1 MRLRYESLLFALAL
15 GPLSFGCGGTPGHDR
30 PIDAATPD
38 GSTADADTPDAGA
51 TDTDTPDTDA
61 TDAAVASPLMLTVT
75 VHLENHPP
83 YDLAWANGLRAFAT
97 AFEAHGARLTLE
109 PRQEVLMGTSDA
121 RSVLV
126 ELEGRGHS
134 VGSHAAT
141 GSAAGLTQEGFAT
154 ILAMRRASLDAVVD
168 RVDHVSGICSTLDFV
183 AAASS
188 AGFTYTTG
196 ATAACLTAMAPADR
210 PTGYASFACPMPT
223 SPGCHTGYPTD
234 VAARIRPWRALD
246 AAHWLTDDPSGV
258 LVVLPGSGTL
268 PCLEEEAQSSGA
280 LPSNCVLDA
289 DDQARA
295 TADLDDAIAHL
306 DPQRPNTFYWVW
318 GNFDPSNV
326 DYDALDA
333 VLDAID
339 ARTAAGTVRWATA
352 AEMYQA
358 FMAWEATHR

>member
-1 MRLRYESLLFALAL
+1 MRLRHASPLFALVL
-15 GPLSFGCGGTPGHDR
+15 GPLAFACSGTSGDDG
-30 PIDAATPD
+30 PIDAAAPD
-38 GSTADADTPDAGA
+38 ISAIDAGAPDAGA
-51 TDTDTPDTDA
+51 TDVDTSDA
-61 TDAAVASPLMLTVT
+61 STNDAGVASPLMLTVT

-83 YDLAWANGLRAFAT
+83 YDLAWADGLRAFAT

-126 ELEGRGHS
+126 ELEGHGHS

-141 GSAAGLTQEGFAT
+141 GSAAGLTEEGFAA
-154 ILAMRRASLDAVVD
+154 ILTMRRASLDAVVD
-168 RVDHVSGICSTLDFV
+168 QVDHVSGICSTLDFV
-183 AAASS
+183 TAASA

-210 PTGYASFACPMPT
+210 PAGYTSFACPMPT

-246 AAHWLTDDPSGV
+246 AAHWLTDDPHGV

-289 DDQARA
+289 ADQARA

-339 ARTAAGTVRWATA
+339 VRIAAGTVQWATA
-352 AEMYQA
+352 SEMYQA
-358 FMAWEATHR
+358 FVAWEATHR